1 MRKIKMISPGKHKE
15 LWLIDAL
22 AEYEKRLS
30 RDAKIE
36 WLFPKELSSPE
47 EPFVLLDVQGT
58 PVTSEQFSTLI
69 LSKPRHT
76 FVIGG
81 PDGPPPALKVTASS
95 RISLSALTF
104 THQFARLILLE
115 QIYRA
120 FEISKNSSY
129 HK

>member
-47 EPFVLLDVQGT
+47 EPFVLLGLYLLLRKE
-58 PVTSEQFSTLI
+58 SE
-69 LSKPRHT
+69 R
-76 FVIGG
+76 
-81 PDGPPPALKVTASS
+81 ALD
-95 RISLSALTF
+95 
-104 THQFARLILLE
+104 
-115 QIYRA
+115 
-120 FEISKNSSY
+120 
-129 HK
+129 